1 MYKKENDNN
10 LVGSID
16 SDWVGSL
23 DDRKSTFGYIFCL
36 GSNVIAWSSI
46 KQKTVALSSAE
57 VEYIAATD
65 AACEA
70 I

>member
-1 MYKKENDNN
+1 MLVSLIVIGLDHLMKEKAR
-10 LVGSID
+10 LV
-16 SDWVGSL
+16 
-23 DDRKSTFGYIFCL
+23 TFFFL
-36 GSNVIAWSSI
+36 GSNVIAWSSK

-57 VEYIAATD
+57 VEYIAAID